1 MARTEADKSGS
12 IQSLREER
20 ANIRARKQQQRDDY
34 VNDTAV
40 AASRSLSPVIVELK
54 AMVQQLEGQNAL
66 LQKQVEDAN
75 AAAKAAEKDAKRAV
89 VHSWISFGVA
99 TLLSIAALIIS
110 IVAL

>member
-1 MARTEADKSGS
+1 MNYIDAFEACS
-12 IQSLREER
+12 IQALRESR
-20 ANIRARKQQQRDDY
+20 ANIRAREQQRREDY
-34 VNDTAV
+34 VNDTV
-40 AASRSLSPVIVELK
+40 EAASRSLSPVIEELK

-75 AAAKAAEKDAKRAV
+75 EAAKAAEKDAKRAV
-89 VHSWISFGVA
+89 AHSWISFGVA